1 MSPLF
6 SLLTAGLLALVSC
19 LPIDIADPVGL
30 TATVQSPSFQEPD
43 DPSRILNLLN
53 GLIERVQKSSPI
65 LAAILKFL
73 SVLVYLALNIKAW
86 GPWVLVI
93 IVIVVGFLIWQGW
106 RKKQLPPVDVE
117 METEPE
123 L

>member
-1 MSPLF
+1 M
-6 SLLTAGLLALVSC
+6 TGLLALVPC

-30 TATVQSPSFQEPD
+30 TATIQSPSFQEPD

-73 SVLVYLALNIKAW
+73 AFLVYLVLNIKTW
-86 GPWVLVI
+86 GPWALIAVV
-93 IVIVVGFLIWQGW
+93 VAVGFLIWQGR